1 MALLYRK
8 AFLQSLTPFIQ
19 CKRFRGKVNIQRPK
33 PPHFEKAKYLAL
45 TQPWFIN
52 PNKNKPLVEL
62 CRLNRKLEKKKDLNP
77 LRDIYAKE
85 LYNSFKN
92 SKLIVFYHFN
102 SMKADENFRN
112 YALFKKQGMELK
124 KYEREMLSAAVS
136 GTPYETVLDFYVTSN
151 NMILFC
157 PEPEVNK
164 VLKISKKCPQLIM
177 LGKILYITLYSLERK
192 CQDSFIVVL
201 LLCLVF
207 NNIFDHTI
215 HLVSDLICLQIF
227 FSFYNL
233 DNWVTGNSEILFNSD
248 IFIIVNI
255 IAQYLMTLLQ
265 ISIY

>member
-1 MALLYRK
+1 MALLHRK

-62 CRLNRKLEKKKDLNP
+62 CRLNRKLEKKKDFNP

-124 KYEREMLSAAVS
+124 KFEREMLSAAVS

-177 LGKILYITLYSLERK
+177 LAGILENTLINKDDLIKYSKIPNLQIAQAE
-192 CQDSFIVVL
+192 
-201 LLCLVF
+201 LVQTV
-207 NNIFDHTI
+207 NRVGSQ
-215 HLVSDLICLQIF
+215 LVSDLNSHQSSLV
-227 FSFYNL
+227 SNL
-233 DNWVTGNSEILFNSD
+233 EQRMKQLEMEDK
-248 IFIIVNI
+248 
-255 IAQYLMTLLQ
+255 
-265 ISIY
+265 